1 MTTNYEFGLFKKG
14 VLVDQTGIDEN
25 SVDFAKMLFYD
36 EFGYEEEEGDEVR
49 LLGLGTE
56 EDE

>member
-25 SVDFAKMLFYD
+25 SVAFAKMLFYD
-36 EFGYEEEEGDEVR
+36 EFGYDEEEGDEVR
-49 LLGLGTE
+49 LLGTNE